1 MDAMVGIV
9 NWIIVRKGELLA
21 IYTAIVTIASI
32 IVKMTPTLSSNSKVL
47 AVIKFLSKW
56 VALNRTVNDEE
67 VRKAVQAAQ
76 PSK

>member
-1 MDAMVGIV
+1 MVGIV